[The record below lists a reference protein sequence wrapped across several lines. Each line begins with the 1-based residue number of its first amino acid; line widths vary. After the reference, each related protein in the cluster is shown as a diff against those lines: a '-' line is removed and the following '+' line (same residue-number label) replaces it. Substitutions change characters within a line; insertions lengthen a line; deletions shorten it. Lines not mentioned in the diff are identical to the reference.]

1 MKKQINEFKRMQL
14 IAGLIT
20 ESEYRESKMDE
31 AEDNS
36 FQKPEEDSNIETL
49 KKRYK
54 FSKDLETI
62 ASKQNPKLF
71 KIFEPGFNADEIQLG
86 DYIQFFPNE
95 KPDLVFAADEKS
107 VNASHDNAE
116 DSKYNRS
123 LLKKINRERVSKLK

>member
-1 MKKQINEFKRMQL
+1 MANEFKRMQL

-31 AEDNS
+31 TEDNS
-36 FQKPEEDSNIETL
+36 FQKPEEDSNIEIL

-107 VNASHDNAE
+107 VNASYDNAE